1 MKAYG
6 FIGRKLFVLV
16 YAERGE
22 KVRAISLRIAKS
34 RRNDAM
40 SRGNLTEAQKAEL
53 RARIKADIESTTDEE
68 DAAIHA
74 AALTDPDNLPNQFPK
89 RVGRPPAA
97 VTKQAITLRIDREVI
112 AKFRATGEGWQ
123 TRMND
128 ALKRAA
134 SRL

>member
-1 MKAYG
+1 M
-6 FIGRKLFVLV
+6 
-16 YAERGE
+16 
-22 KVRAISLRIAKS
+22 SKS
-34 RRNDAM
+34 
-40 SRGNLTEAQKAEL
+40 SLTEAQKAKL
-53 RARIKADIESTTDEE
+53 RARIQADIESTTPEE

-74 AALTDPDNLPNQFPK
+74 AALTDPDNLPNRFPQ
-89 RVGRPPAA
+89 RIGRPPAA
-97 VTKQAITLRIDREVI
+97 LTKQAITLRIDREVV

>member
-1 MKAYG
+1 M
-6 FIGRKLFVLV
+6 GRF
-16 YAERGE
+16 
-22 KVRAISLRIAKS
+22 
-34 RRNDAM
+34 DH
-40 SRGNLTEAQKAEL
+40 LTEAERAALK
-53 RARIKADIESTTDEE
+53 ARIKADIDAMTDEE

-74 AALTDPDNLPNQFPK
+74 AALTDPDNLPNRFPQ
-89 RVGRPPAA
+89 RIGRPPAA
-97 VTKQAITLRIDREVI
+97 LTKQVITLRIDREVV